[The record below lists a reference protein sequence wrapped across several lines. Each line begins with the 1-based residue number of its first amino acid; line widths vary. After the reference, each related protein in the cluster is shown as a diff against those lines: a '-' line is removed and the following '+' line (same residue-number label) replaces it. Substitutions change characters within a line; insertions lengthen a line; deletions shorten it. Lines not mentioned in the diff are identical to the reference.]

1 MNRGTHSKWK
11 KNTSEKNLNETKI
24 SNLPDK
30 EFRVMVR
37 KVLTHIGRM
46 DEHSGNFNKEIEDI
60 REYQIQAIKLK
71 NAVTELK
78 HTVEGSTAD

>member
-1 MNRGTHSKWK
+1 ME